1 MADIDPSQSTLSP
14 NFAPYVYDMLSRG
27 QGLANLPYQEYTGQ
41 RFAGPSGLQS
51 QAFQGLGSL
60 GTPSQFGQASSLMSQ
75 AGGSSFTQPG
85 TASTLVSPYM
95 QNVVDIQK
103 REAERDAAKAST
115 YRGAAF
121 AQKGAFGG
129 ARQAI
134 ENAEADRNLQQKMGD
149 IQATG
154 MQSAFDR
161 AQQQFNAERGAQ
173 MQAAQGLGSLGTQQ
187 FGTQLQGLQAL
198 LGAGQTQQQ
207 FAQQPLDFGYQQ
219 FQESMKYP
227 YQQATYMQSLLQGLP
242 PAAIAA
248 RPYEDG
254 QSALG
259 TMLSGGLSGLA
270 LYQLLNKPPKKE

>member
-1 MADIDPSQSTLSP
+1 MAAINPSQSTLSP

-27 QGLANLPYQEYTGQ
+27 QGLANLSYQPFTGQ
-41 RFAGPSGLQS
+41 RFAGPSALQS

-60 GTPSQFGQASSLMSQ
+60 GTPSQLGQATSLMSQ

-85 TASTLVSPYM
+85 TASTFMSPYV

-103 REAERDAAKAST
+103 REAERDAAKVSNQL
-115 YRGAAF
+115 GAKF
-121 AQKGAFGG
+121 AQAGAFGG
-129 ARQAI
+129 GRMAI
-134 ENAEADRNLQQKMGD
+134 ENAELNRNLQQRLGD

-161 AQQQFNAERGAQ
+161 AQQQFNTERGAQ

-198 LGAGQTQQQ
+198 LGAGAQQQQ

-242 PAAIAA
+242 LQA

-259 TMLSGGLSGLA
+259 TSLSGGLSGLA
-270 LYQLLNKPPKKE
+270 LYQLLNKKP

>member
-1 MADIDPSQSTLSP
+1 MAAINPSQSTLSP

-27 QGLANLPYQEYTGQ
+27 QGLANLSYQPFTRQ
-41 RFAGPSGLQS
+41 RFAGPSALQS

-60 GTPSQFGQASSLMSQ
+60 GTPSQLGQATSLMSQ

-85 TASTLVSPYM
+85 TASTFMSPYV

-103 REAERDAAKAST
+103 REAERDAAKVSNQL
-115 YRGAAF
+115 GAKF
-121 AQKGAFGG
+121 AQAGAFGG
-129 ARQAI
+129 GRMAI
-134 ENAEADRNLQQKMGD
+134 ENAELNRNLQQRLGD

-161 AQQQFNAERGAQ
+161 AQQQFNTERGAQ

-198 LGAGQTQQQ
+198 LGAGAQQQQ

-242 PAAIAA
+242 LQA

-259 TMLSGGLSGLA
+259 TLLSGGLSGLA
-270 LYQLLNKPPKKE
+270 LYQLLNKKP

>member
-1 MADIDPSQSTLSP
+1 MAAINPSQSTLSP

-27 QGLANLPYQEYTGQ
+27 QGLANLSYQPFTGQ
-41 RFAGPSGLQS
+41 RFAGPSALQS

-60 GTPSQFGQASSLMSQ
+60 GTPSQLGQATSLMSQ

-85 TASTLVSPYM
+85 TASTFMSPYV

-103 REAERDAAKAST
+103 REAERDAAKVSNQL
-115 YRGAAF
+115 GAKF
-121 AQKGAFGG
+121 AQAGAFGG
-129 ARQAI
+129 GRMAI
-134 ENAEADRNLQQKMGD
+134 ENAELNRNLQQRLGD

-161 AQQQFNAERGAQ
+161 AQQQFNTERGAQ

-198 LGAGQTQQQ
+198 LGAGAQQQQ

-242 PAAIAA
+242 LQA

-259 TMLSGGLSGLA
+259 TLLSGGLSGLA
-270 LYQLLNKPPKKE
+270 LYQLLNKKP